1 MPSGTCSRR
10 AGFADT
16 IRLVASLIVLGCSIA
31 ARTAENAF
39 GKRKKRDRERR
50 QLAQGAQPQNARCA
64 ALLWHGTGRSRH
76 SVAACRVSQLRRCNG
91 APILRRGGARRG
103 GPNHDGRANAGDRK
117 ALVVPSF
124 VCFGSQRCSI
134 GELQTSSHGG
144 AAPCAQASSPRSSPV
159 FSWFPSPRRIE
170 CRRLRPTSL
179 PTLRRKRPTRSR
191 KGAAMRSE
199 DRSSR

>member
-16 IRLVASLIVLGCSIA
+16 IRLLASLIVLGCSIA

-39 GKRKKRDRERR
+39 GKRKNRIANAISLRRALSPKR
-50 QLAQGAQPQNARCA
+50 RCA

-76 SVAACRVSQLRRCNG
+76 SVAACRVSQFGRCNG
-91 APILRRGGARRG
+91 APILRRGGPRRG

-117 ALVVPSF
+117 ALVAPSF

-144 AAPCAQASSPRSSPV
+144 A
-159 FSWFPSPRRIE
+159 
-170 CRRLRPTSL
+170 
-179 PTLRRKRPTRSR
+179 
-191 KGAAMRSE
+191 
-199 DRSSR
+199 